1 MEQISYYV
9 NIASFSILMICW
21 VGFSTRFLL
30 WKKPKSA
37 PDAKRSEVSIV
48 GLVLQGLGYIPVW
61 IFRRQM
67 FSPIIPDQFLV
78 NIIFQ
83 ILAIGLS
90 IFSVWMAVSAITEL
104 GKQWSLT
111 ARLTENHQLI
121 TSGVYG
127 IVRHPIYTAMLGML
141 VATGF
146 VLSHWLA
153 IVLGIIVF
161 FIGTKIR
168 TNSEEKLLREAF
180 ADEYQKYAA
189 KVAPLIPFVKI

>member
-1 MEQISYYV
+1 MEQISNYV

-21 VGFSTRFLL
+21 ITFAVRFLL

-48 GLVLQGLGYIPVW
+48 GLVLQGLGYLPVW
-61 IFRRQM
+61 IVRRQM

-153 IVLGIIVF
+153 IVLAIIIF